1 MSNTGVVAA
10 AGMERKTGA
19 KNNAMMKQTA
29 VEKAVRPVRPPNAT
43 PDALSTYVVVVL
55 APMHA
60 PEMVAIASAINALLS
75 PEIRPSGRI
84 MPALVHTPTR
94 VPMVSNIST
103 KRKVHAHACKI
114 GKDTWVYGKDVGH
127 GEECGD
133 ACHYLSLDFVLL
145 MVEAKEFF

>member
-10 AGMERKTGA
+10 AGMERKIGA

-60 PEMVAIASAINALLS
+60 PEMVAIASAMNALLS
-75 PEIRPSGRI
+75 PEMRPSGRI

-103 KRKVHAHACKI
+103 KRKVNTTTSMSN
-114 GKDTWVYGKDVGH
+114 DRMLWN
-127 GEECGD
+127 
-133 ACHYLSLDFVLL
+133 SN
-145 MVEAKEFF
+145 